1 MKIRIRGNSVRF
13 RLTKSE
19 VDKFG
24 KDGYVE
30 ERTDFGDASLVYA
43 LQKSDGNG
51 LNANFD
57 GTKITMLVP
66 EDIQKKWVDTQVVG
80 FDNMIDLG
88 NGKELY
94 LLLEKD
100 FKCLDETIEDQSDN
114 YEHPLAA
121 QLGK

>member
-19 VDKFG
+19 VDTFG
-24 KDGYVE
+24 SEGYVE
-30 ERTDFGDASLVYA
+30 EKTEFGNSSFVYA
-43 LQKSDGNG
+43 LQKSDGDSIQ
-51 LNANFD
+51 ASFD
-57 GTKITMLVP
+57 GMKITMLVP
-66 EDIQKKWVDTQVVG
+66 ENIQKKWVGTQVVG

-100 FKCLDETIEDQSDN
+100 FKCLDETFEDQSDN

>member
-19 VDKFG
+19 VDTFG
-24 KDGYVE
+24 SEGYVE
-30 ERTDFGDASLVYA
+30 EKTEFGNSSFIYA
-43 LQKSDGNG
+43 LQKSDGDSIQ
-51 LNANFD
+51 ASFD
-57 GTKITMLVP
+57 GMKITMLVP
-66 EDIQKKWVDTQVVG
+66 EDIQKKWVGTQVVG

>member
-19 VDKFG
+19 VDTFG
-24 KDGYVE
+24 SEGYVE
-30 ERTDFGDASLVYA
+30 EKTEFGNSSFVYA
-43 LQKSDGNG
+43 LQKSDGDSIQ
-51 LNANFD
+51 ASFD
-57 GTKITMLVP
+57 GMKITMLVP
-66 EDIQKKWVDTQVVG
+66 ENIQKKWVDTQVVG

-100 FKCLDETIEDQSDN
+100 FKCLDETVEDQSDN

>member
-19 VDKFG
+19 VDTFG
-24 KDGYVE
+24 SEGYVE
-30 ERTDFGDASLVYA
+30 EKTEFGNSSFVYA
-43 LQKSDGNG
+43 LQKSDGDSIQ
-51 LNANFD
+51 ASFD
-57 GTKITMLVP
+57 GMKITMLVP
-66 EDIQKKWVDTQVVG
+66 EDIQKKWVGTQVVG

>member
-13 RLTKSE
+13 RLSKSE
-19 VDKFG
+19 VEQFG
-24 KDGYVE
+24 NEGYVE
-30 ERTDFGDASLVYA
+30 ERTEFGNTSLIYA
-43 LQKSDGNG
+43 LQKSDVPELSAG
-51 LNANFD
+51 FD
-57 GTKITMLVP
+57 GIKITMLVP
-66 EDIQKKWVDTQVVG
+66 QDIMRKWVDTQVVG
-80 FDNMIDLG
+80 FDNIVDLG

-100 FKCLDETIEDQSDN
+100 FKCLDDTSEDQSDN

>member
-19 VDKFG
+19 VDTFG
-24 KDGYVE
+24 SEGYVE
-30 ERTDFGDASLVYA
+30 EKTEFGNSSFVYA
-43 LQKSDGNG
+43 LQKSDGDSIQ
-51 LNANFD
+51 ASFD
-57 GTKITMLVP
+57 GMKITMLVP
-66 EDIQKKWVDTQVVG
+66 ENIQKKWVGTQVVG

-100 FKCLDETIEDQSDN
+100 FKCLDETVEDQSDN

>member
-19 VDKFG
+19 VDTFG
-24 KDGYVE
+24 KEDYVE
-30 ERTDFGDASLVYA
+30 EKTDFGNASFVYA
-43 LQKSDGNG
+43 LQKSDGDSIQ
-51 LNANFD
+51 ASFD
-57 GTKITMLVP
+57 GMKITMLVP
-66 EDIQKKWVDTQVVG
+66 EDIQKKWVGTQVVG

>member
-13 RLTKSE
+13 RLSKSE
-19 VDKFG
+19 VEQFG
-24 KDGYVE
+24 NEGYVE
-30 ERTDFGDASLVYA
+30 ERTEFGNTSLIYA
-43 LQKSDGNG
+43 LQKSDVSELSAG
-51 LNANFD
+51 FD

-66 EDIQKKWVDTQVVG
+66 QDIARKWADTQVVG
-80 FDNMIDLG
+80 FDNIVDMG

-100 FKCLDETIEDQSDN
+100 FKCLDNSSEDQSDN
-114 YEHPLAA
+114 YENPLAA

>member
-19 VDKFG
+19 VDTFG
-24 KDGYVE
+24 NEGYVE
-30 ERTDFGDASLVYA
+30 EKTEFGNSSFVYA
-43 LQKSDGNG
+43 LQKSDGDSIQ
-51 LNANFD
+51 ASFD
-57 GTKITMLVP
+57 GMKITMLVP
-66 EDIQKKWVDTQVVG
+66 EDIQKKWVGTQVVG

-100 FKCLDETIEDQSDN
+100 FKCLDETVEDQSDN